1 METSS
6 SPPAD
11 DNAPAKP
18 EIKCL
23 YTKACDTGSQPRKA
37 ISHIFGR
44 NKMCTRMIPQHVW
57 VHFCRKHYQR
67 SRYRNAQEYAKV
79 QCELVEKQVARVQS
93 WSDDNRRA
101 GQGDVVVDWSLSMR
115 KREQTRVQEQAHKK
129 RTSGQESEDDTGMD
143 RAVLNGTAV
152 PDWLRNKV
160 GDGYSTDEI
169 QQIVLRLKEEVEQNN
184 MSQIPDI
191 EILPNITDI
200 QDGSR
205 NKATLKRKAAISSTH
220 RRSQSAGDALRPES
234 QPVSRRV
241 NESTYDI
248 PEDELRTSPAEK
260 RRRIHGVPTLA
271 ERSGLTIP
279 EVPERTRPATM
290 RAPRH
295 QQSMI
300 ATSRDDLV
308 DTRDHYGSLLPSPIS
323 QRTPYGFTMASGLES
338 FPAPPEYPG
347 VRRPSHMRSHS
358 DAYRNSN
365 YPPFSSYSEHQQYP
379 QSYDTSPSTYERSY
393 MTPNNFSP
401 PTSSHSGYYSQ
412 HQTPIPPIRSHDSQS
427 FWASPSGH
435 SPSNALR
442 HGRHQSSP
450 SLQHQMPLPPAPE
463 YNSVPSPS
471 RPASN
476 YEHRS
481 YSNRRHDSFA
491 PQRQYNYRPIVEESE
506 KTKALYS
513 ERR

>member
-200 QDGSR
+200 QDAPIGAPSLPEMLYVP
-205 NKATLKRKAAISSTH
+205 NPNLYLAAST
-220 RRSQSAGDALRPES
+220 SQ
-234 QPVSRRV
+234 
-241 NESTYDI
+241 
-248 PEDELRTSPAEK
+248 
-260 RRRIHGVPTLA
+260 
-271 ERSGLTIP
+271 LTIYLKMNYEP
-279 EVPERTRPATM
+279 
-290 RAPRH
+290 H
-295 QQSMI
+295 QQKN
-300 ATSRDDLV
+300 V
-308 DTRDHYGSLLPSPIS
+308 DES
-323 QRTPYGFTMASGLES
+323 MAS
-338 FPAPPEYPG
+338 P
-347 VRRPSHMRSHS
+347 H
-358 DAYRNSN
+358 
-365 YPPFSSYSEHQQYP
+365 
-379 QSYDTSPSTYERSY
+379 
-393 MTPNNFSP
+393 
-401 PTSSHSGYYSQ
+401 
-412 HQTPIPPIRSHDSQS
+412 
-427 FWASPSGH
+427 
-435 SPSNALR
+435 
-442 HGRHQSSP
+442 
-450 SLQHQMPLPPAPE
+450 
-463 YNSVPSPS
+463 
-471 RPASN
+471 
-476 YEHRS
+476 
-481 YSNRRHDSFA
+481 
-491 PQRQYNYRPIVEESE
+491 
-506 KTKALYS
+506 
-513 ERR
+513 